1 MAHIDFNKTAEE
13 ICNAVRGYYSWPCA
27 FCFMDGKR
35 LKVISAIPSNGKGA
49 AGEVIENEGKLVV
62 ACKDGAVQFVTVQH
76 EGSKAMSAADMLR
89 GKGVALGTVLL

>member
-35 LKVISAIPSNGKGA
+35 LKVISAIPSSGKGA
-49 AGEVIENEGKLVV
+49 PGEVIGNEGKLVV
-62 ACKDGAVQFVTVQH
+62 ACKDGAVQFITVQP
-76 EGSKAMSAADMLR
+76 EGSKAMSAADVLR
-89 GKGVALGTVLL
+89 GKGIALGTVLL